1 MSFFCYRHDE
11 ICEQV
16 ESVLRLLD
24 PNYSFPHVEDEKKN
38 KQEDEQP
45 GMDLTLVFEEE
56 NKEEAEEVQE
66 EPQEEPHKSKS
77 KNKNKRK
84 KQEDEQLDM
93 DSLCFGKENKEEE
106 EVQLQQVD
114 GKVENL
120 QESHKKSKNKNKQK
134 DKNNKKKK
142 KQQKKNM
149 EEVDYSNIRKN
160 REHEKKNDAIIIKY
174 GPWNILEGIKYD
186 LIPLIFSKLRDYLIK
201 YIGHLLRVKLEEE
214 SSKNRKKKN
223 KKKMQQQQQKNDAK
237 IIKYQS
243 PPENVPWN
251 IQEGEK
257 YDVKALLFSKLRDY
271 LIKCNGHQVKC
282 QQLKEK
288 YILLYFWWLS
298 DDISTFHKGGICSS
312 LDEYLGEIYRANNP
326 KGNFEVVYV
335 ALGNN
340 KRAFHDSFSCMP
352 WLAIPHEDQEGRDL
366 FIKIFDIPSSPS
378 VRAVLFAPDGT
389 ALSKNAVYTFCSY
402 GPDGFPFTKRSIRK
416 MHREHDAL
424 LKEFI
429 LKKQKKPLNL
439 LLGDY
444 LITSE
449 EKQVCTSV
457 LEDKIVGLYFFGTSP
472 MDFQSAEKLLNI
484 WKFMRTSEAYS
495 NFEIVLVHKVY
506 DGNLPLAKARFKDK
520 FGDIPWY
527 SLPLT
532 YNKKCCHVFWLDFVW
547 KTKESVFIVLEPDR
561 YQRLSYFAFGILD
574 KFGIDAYPFTLEKA
588 VIIEKSIQRK
598 QLVLSQLL
606 SPLAPLR
613 RGGST
618 CNNEEDTTVSMLSGK
633 RILLLFAMHSCY
645 ECGPFLSKLKKM
657 YDESKGTDDHFEVI
671 YISLDCVE
679 TPYSFPRGIQRM
691 PWLIHSYAPR
701 FAEDLAKRVF
711 PVFPRLPAIAAFGP
725 DGHLE
730 TKESN

>member
-1 MSFFCYRHDE
+1 MQCYDE
-11 ICEQV
+11 ICGNSMDASKVKICRQENGKRESGVSEMQCYCEICENLMAASKVKIFQEEDEKKKKKNPAELNPPLRFV

-93 DSLCFGKENKEEE
+93 DSRCFGKENKEEE
-106 EVQLQQVD
+106 EKVQLQQVD

-134 DKNNKKKK
+134 DKNKKKKK

-201 YIGHLLRVKLEEE
+201 YIWHQAQPQQLRVKLEEE
-214 SSKNRKKKN
+214 SSKNRKRKN
-223 KKKMQQQQQKNDAK
+223 KKKMQQQQQKKNDAK

-298 DDISTFHKGGICSS
+298 DDISTLHKGGICSSLDEYLGEIYRANNPKGNFEAQPQQLRDKLEEESSKNRKRKNKKKMQQQQQMKNDAKIIKYQSPPENVPWNIQEGEKYDVKALLFSKLRDYLIKCNGHQVKCQQLKEKYILLYFWWLSDDISTLHKGGICSS

-352 WLAIPHEDQEGRDL
+352 WLAIPREDQEGRDL

-429 LKKQKKPLNL
+429 LKKNP
-439 LLGDY
+439 
-444 LITSE
+444 
-449 EKQVCTSV
+449 
-457 LEDKIVGLYFFGTSP
+457 P
-472 MDFQSAEKLLNI
+472 
-484 WKFMRTSEAYS
+484 
-495 NFEIVLVHKVY
+495 
-506 DGNLPLAKARFKDK
+506 
-520 FGDIPWY
+520 
-527 SLPLT
+527 
-532 YNKKCCHVFWLDFVW
+532 
-547 KTKESVFIVLEPDR
+547 
-561 YQRLSYFAFGILD
+561 
-574 KFGIDAYPFTLEKA
+574 
-588 VIIEKSIQRK
+588 
-598 QLVLSQLL
+598 
-606 SPLAPLR
+606 
-613 RGGST
+613 
-618 CNNEEDTTVSMLSGK
+618 
-633 RILLLFAMHSCY
+633 
-645 ECGPFLSKLKKM
+645 
-657 YDESKGTDDHFEVI
+657 
-671 YISLDCVE
+671 
-679 TPYSFPRGIQRM
+679 
-691 PWLIHSYAPR
+691 
-701 FAEDLAKRVF
+701 
-711 PVFPRLPAIAAFGP
+711 
-725 DGHLE
+725 
-730 TKESN
+730 